1 MPVYTSD
8 ALILRTYKLGEA
20 DRIVV
25 FLTRDRGKKRGVA
38 KGARRAKSRFTGAL
52 ESLTRAGVAYYER
65 ELRDLVR
72 INYIEPQRSPL
83 AIVARHAE
91 NAYAL
96 GHAEYFAELIDEWA
110 PEGHA
115 DERLYRL
122 GSSVIDAFA
131 DGAPTDRLA
140 RYFEFWLLRLQG
152 VYPQLSACPECG
164 GPFDGGAMM
173 PARDPLYVCLRC
185 ASGGGTEISLDAL
198 RFLRSAAAASPDS
211 LLGIPLEAG
220 PGRELETAHR
230 RLIHLHLEKELK
242 SARVLRQMR

>member
-38 KGARRAKSRFTGAL
+38 KGARRAKSRFAGAL

-91 NAYAL
+91 NASAL

-122 GSSVIDAFA
+122 GSSVIDALRRRRA
-131 DGAPTDRLA
+131 DRPPGA
-140 RYFEFWLLRLQG
+140 LLRVLAAAAAGRVSAAVGLPG
-152 VYPQLSACPECG
+152 VRRAVRRRRH
-164 GPFDGGAMM
+164 DAGAG
-173 PARDPLYVCLRC
+173 ALIYVCLRC
-185 ASGGGTEISLDAL
+185 AVGGGTAISLDAL
-198 RFLRSAAAASPDS
+198 QVPAQ
-211 LLGIPLEAG
+211 
-220 PGRELETAHR
+220 R
-230 RLIHLHLEKELK
+230 R
-242 SARVLRQMR
+242 RRQP

>member
-38 KGARRAKSRFTGAL
+38 KGARRPKSRFTGAL

-72 INYIEPQRSPL
+72 INYIEMQRSPL
-83 AIVARHAE
+83 SVVARSGTDAS
-91 NAYAL
+91 AL

-122 GSSVIDAFA
+122 GSSVIDALA
-131 DGAPTDRLA
+131 DGAPTERLA

-152 VYPQLSACPECG
+152 VYPQLSACPDCG
-164 GPFDGGAMM
+164 GAFDGGAVM
-173 PARDPLYVCLRC
+173 PPRDHHYVCLRC
-185 ASGGGTEISLDAL
+185 APGGGTTISLDAL
-198 RFLRSAAAASPDS
+198 RFLRGAAAAAPEAV
-211 LLGIPLEAG
+211 GEIPLASG
-220 PGRELETAHR
+220 PARELETAHR
-230 RLIHLHLEKELK
+230 RLIHANLDKELK
-242 SARVLRQMR
+242 SARVLRQLR

>member
-8 ALILRTYKLGEA
+8 ALILRTYKLGET

-38 KGARRAKSRFTGAL
+38 RGARRAKSKFTGAL

-72 INYIEPQRSPL
+72 INYIEMQRSPL
-83 AIVARHAE
+83 AVVARNIAD
-91 NAYAL
+91 AAAL
-96 GHAEYFAELIDEWA
+96 GHAEYFAELIDKWA

-122 GSSVIDAFA
+122 GSSIIDALA
-131 DGAPTDRLA
+131 DGAPIDRLA

-152 VYPQLSACPECG
+152 VYPQLSACPVCG
-164 GPFDGGAMM
+164 GPYDGGAMM
-173 PARDPLYVCLRC
+173 PARED
-185 ASGGGTEISLDAL
+185 
-198 RFLRSAAAASPDS
+198 
-211 LLGIPLEAG
+211 
-220 PGRELETAHR
+220 
-230 RLIHLHLEKELK
+230 
-242 SARVLRQMR
+242 